1 MNQPFLTIVIPTRN
15 SARSLGITLNS
26 IKKQNCPKAFYE
38 VVVADNLST
47 DGTLKIA
54 EKYGARILKVKGSP
68 PRVCE
73 QRNLGAKIA
82 KGNYLFFVDSDV
94 ELSTNLIKNFAKKIS
109 KKDTIDA
116 WYVPYRIVAQ
126 NKFLTKVR
134 NFEDDFYKNSVVAA
148 ARIIKKESFW
158 KTENQYDPSL
168 SSGPADWDLNLQL
181 KDIGAEF
188 GYLNEHV
195 YHHEENLTLWQYITK
210 KTNYIE
216 GGEIYRTKWKKKN
229 PMLFHE
235 VVEKQYGP
243 RYRLFG
249 IVMEKGNWKKA
260 LKNIDLFLVFLLI
273 KTASFVV
280 YFIGLQRKR
289 ILGPVQFK

>member
-1 MNQPFLTIVIPTRN
+1 MNQPFITIIIPTRN
-15 SARSLGITLNS
+15 SANSLDLTLES

-38 VVVADNLST
+38 VVVADNFST
-47 DGTLKIA
+47 DETLKTA
-54 EKYGARILKVKGSP
+54 EKYGAKILRVKGNP

-82 KGNYLFFVDSDV
+82 KGSYLFFVDSDV
-94 ELSTNLIKNFAKKIS
+94 ELSTNLMKSFAKKIS
-109 KKDTIDA
+109 KNQEVDA

-158 KTENQYDPSL
+158 KTANQYDPSL

-181 KDIGAEF
+181 KDIGAKF
-188 GYLNEHV
+188 GHLKEHV

-216 GGEIYRTKWKKKN
+216 GGERYQTKWKKKN
-229 PMLFHE
+229 PRLFHE
-235 VVEKQYGP
+235 IVEKQYGP
-243 RYRLFG
+243 FYRLFG
-249 IVMEKGNWKKA
+249 IIMEKGNWKRT
-260 LKNIDLFLVFLLI
+260 LKNIDLFLAFLLI
-273 KTASFVV
+273 KAASFVV
-280 YFIGLQRKR
+280 YFLGLQRRK
-289 ILGPVQFK
+289 ISGQFTI